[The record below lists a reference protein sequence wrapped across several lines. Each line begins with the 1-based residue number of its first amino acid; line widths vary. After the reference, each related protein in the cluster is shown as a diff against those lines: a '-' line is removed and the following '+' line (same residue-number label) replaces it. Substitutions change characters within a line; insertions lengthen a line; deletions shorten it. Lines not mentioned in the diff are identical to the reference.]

1 MVVAVIVVVG
11 VVVAGG
17 VVVGGHIQEGLVAHG
32 GEFSHGRQPRSH
44 GHVAGPTGGSRRLS
58 VQTEYL

>member
-11 VVVAGG
+11 VVAGG

-32 GEFSHGRQPRSH
+32 GEFSHGGQPRSH
-44 GHVAGPTGGSRRLS
+44 GHVAGPTGNRGLS
-58 VQTEYL
+58 VQNEHH